1 MDVKAHLMHQRSL
14 FHSVLNLVDHIQVV
28 MRNFMI
34 LDDEINERDVSVLIN
49 QTLAFFIET
58 VRSD

>member
-1 MDVKAHLMHQRSL
+1 MCVDVKAHLMHQRSL
-14 FHSVLNLVDHIQVV
+14 FHSVLNLVDHTQVV

-49 QTLAFFIET
+49 
-58 VRSD
+58 